1 MARKSRKNVNQK
13 IDATIVTA
21 SYTMTG
27 IYVRLS
33 IENSGKDDDGDS
45 IENQTSICKEYV
57 EEHPDLKLY
66 DIYEDN
72 GKKGTNFDRPEF
84 NRLMDDI
91 RAGKVKCVLVKDLS
105 RFGRD
110 YIEAGEYLEKI
121 FPFLGVRF
129 ISITDGYDSLT
140 AGDAEG
146 ALMIPLK
153 NMINDVYAKDIS
165 RKIITSFRARQEK
178 GEYLPAFPPYGY
190 VKSKTKAY
198 RYEVDEEVAPYVR
211 MIFEWKAAGV
221 SHSEICKRL
230 NDMGAVTPA
239 RRKVELGIWHAEKY
253 KHTIW
258 HGRTIIDIMKNATYT
273 GMLVYGKM
281 PKSLY
286 QGIKCHRAK
295 PDEWRCIPDAHEA
308 IVSQELFDKV
318 QKIFDERSEKMQK
331 KWAESK
337 QVRDKIVNLFVKRI
351 YCGDCGKRMRFV
363 KGNNALRDKNYYYTN
378 YVCGGYLDS
387 GYRNCTRHS
396 LRYQDVV
403 DAVFAAMQVQM
414 AYALNQEKMMQKL
427 RGTAKERNLI
437 DQYVAKVN
445 YLTQELKKVNSRREG
460 LFESFAEGIL
470 DEADYQY
477 AKKSYDEEYAS
488 LEKQLSEA
496 KSRKK
501 ELDGVLTANNEW
513 LQAMHK
519 VEDATELDQDL
530 VNALVKKVLIY
541 EDNRVE
547 VEFKFRE
554 QKDVL
559 DRIFREMKKGAVQ
572 NG

>member
-13 IDATIVTA
+13 IDTSIVTA

-84 NRLMDDI
+84 NRLMDDV

-273 GMLVYGKM
+273 GTLVYGRM

-318 QKIFDERSEKMQK
+318 QKIFDERSARMQK

-363 KGNNALRDKNYYYTN
+363 KGNNALRDKNFYYTN

-396 LRYQDVV
+396 IRYQDVA

-414 AYALNQEKMMQKL
+414 EYALNQEKMMQKL

>member
-13 IDATIVTA
+13 VDSTIVTA

-273 GMLVYGKM
+273 GTLVYGRM

-318 QKIFDERSEKMQK
+318 QKIFDERSERMQK

-363 KGNNALRDKNYYYTN
+363 KGNNALRDKNFYYTN

-396 LRYQDVV
+396 IRYQDVV

-414 AYALNQEKMMQKL
+414 EYALNQEKMMQKL
-427 RGTAKERNLI
+427 RGTAKEHNLI

-547 VEFKFRE
+547 VEFKFRD

>member
-13 IDATIVTA
+13 IDTSIVTA

-84 NRLMDDI
+84 NRLMDDV

-198 RYEVDEEVAPYVR
+198 RYEVDEDVAPYVR

-273 GMLVYGKM
+273 GTLVYGRM

-318 QKIFDERSEKMQK
+318 QKIFDERSARMQK

-363 KGNNALRDKNYYYTN
+363 KGNNALRDKNFYYTN

-396 LRYQDVV
+396 IRYQDVV

-414 AYALNQEKMMQKL
+414 EYALNQEKMMQKL

>member
-13 IDATIVTA
+13 VDSTIVTA

-273 GMLVYGKM
+273 GTLVYGRM

-318 QKIFDERSEKMQK
+318 QKIFDERSERMQK

-363 KGNNALRDKNYYYTN
+363 KGNNALRDKNFYYTN

-396 LRYQDVV
+396 IRYQDVV

-414 AYALNQEKMMQKL
+414 EYALNQEKMMQKL

-519 VEDATELDQDL
+519 VEDTTELDQDL

-547 VEFKFRE
+547 VEFKFRD

>member
-13 IDATIVTA
+13 VDSTIVTA

-84 NRLMDDI
+84 NRLMDDV

-198 RYEVDEEVAPYVR
+198 RYEVDEDVAPYVR

-273 GMLVYGKM
+273 GTLVYGRM

-318 QKIFDERSEKMQK
+318 QKIFDERSARMQK

-363 KGNNALRDKNYYYTN
+363 KGNNALRDKNFYYTN

-396 LRYQDVV
+396 IRYQDVV

-414 AYALNQEKMMQKL
+414 EYALNQEKMMQKL

-554 QKDVL
+554 QNDVF
-559 DRIFREMKKGAVQ
+559 DRILGEMKKGAVQ

>member
-13 IDATIVTA
+13 VDSTIVTA

-273 GMLVYGKM
+273 GTLVYGRM

-318 QKIFDERSEKMQK
+318 QKIFDERSERMQK

-363 KGNNALRDKNYYYTN
+363 KGNNELRDKNFYYTN

-387 GYRNCTRHS
+387 GYRNCTRYS
-396 LRYQDVV
+396 IRYQDVV

-414 AYALNQEKMMQKL
+414 EYALNQEKMMQKL

-530 VNALVKKVLIY
+530 VDALVKKVLIY

-547 VEFKFRE
+547 VEFKFRD

>member
-13 IDATIVTA
+13 VDSTIVTA

-273 GMLVYGKM
+273 GTLVYGRM

-318 QKIFDERSEKMQK
+318 QKIFDERSERMQK

-363 KGNNALRDKNYYYTN
+363 KGNNELRDKNFYYTN

-396 LRYQDVV
+396 IRYQDVV

-414 AYALNQEKMMQKL
+414 EYALNQEKMMQKL
-427 RGTAKERNLI
+427 RGTAKEHNLI

-513 LQAMHK
+513 LKAMHK

-547 VEFKFRE
+547 VEFKFIE
-554 QKDVL
+554 QKDVF
-559 DRIFREMKKGAVQ
+559 DRILGEMKKGAVQ

>member
-13 IDATIVTA
+13 IDTSIVTA

-211 MIFEWKAAGV
+211 MIFEWKAEGV

-273 GMLVYGKM
+273 GTLVYGRM

-318 QKIFDERSEKMQK
+318 QKIFDERSERMQK

-363 KGNNALRDKNYYYTN
+363 KGNNALRDKNFYYTN

-396 LRYQDVV
+396 IRYQDVV

-414 AYALNQEKMMQKL
+414 EYALNQEKMMQKL

-501 ELDGVLTANNEW
+501 ELDGVLTVNNEW

-530 VNALVKKVLIY
+530 VNAIVKKVLIY

-547 VEFKFRE
+547 VEFKFRD
-554 QKDVL
+554 QKDVF

>member
-13 IDATIVTA
+13 VDSTIVTA

-221 SHSEICKRL
+221 SHSEICRRL

-273 GMLVYGKM
+273 GTLVYGRM

-308 IVSQELFDKV
+308 IVSQKLFDKV
-318 QKIFDERSEKMQK
+318 QKIFDERSERMQK

-363 KGNNALRDKNYYYTN
+363 KGNNALRDKNFYYTN

-396 LRYQDVV
+396 IRYQDVV

-414 AYALNQEKMMQKL
+414 EYAINQEKMMQKL

-496 KSRKK
+496 KLRKMG
-501 ELDGVLTANNEW
+501 LDGVLTANNEW
-513 LQAMHK
+513 LQAIHK

-547 VEFKFRE
+547 VEFKFRD
-554 QKDVL
+554 QKDVF
-559 DRIFREMKKGAVQ
+559 DRIFREMKKGVVQ

>member
-13 IDATIVTA
+13 IDTSIVTA

-84 NRLMDDI
+84 NRLMDDV

-273 GMLVYGKM
+273 GTLVYGRM

-318 QKIFDERSEKMQK
+318 QKIFDERSARMQK

-363 KGNNALRDKNYYYTN
+363 KGNNALRDKNFYYTN

-396 LRYQDVV
+396 IRYQDVV

-414 AYALNQEKMMQKL
+414 EYALNQEKMMQKL

-519 VEDATELDQDL
+519 VEDATELDQNL

>member
-13 IDATIVTA
+13 IDTSIVTA

-84 NRLMDDI
+84 NRLMDDV

-198 RYEVDEEVAPYVR
+198 RYEVDEDVAPYVR

-273 GMLVYGKM
+273 GTLVYGRM

-318 QKIFDERSEKMQK
+318 QKIFDERSERMQK

-363 KGNNALRDKNYYYTN
+363 KGNNALRDKNFYYTN

-396 LRYQDVV
+396 IRYQDVV

-414 AYALNQEKMMQKL
+414 EYALNQEKMMQKL

>member
-13 IDATIVTA
+13 VDSTIVTA

-273 GMLVYGKM
+273 GTLVYGRM

-318 QKIFDERSEKMQK
+318 QKIFDERSERMQK

-363 KGNNALRDKNYYYTN
+363 KGNNALRDKNFYYTN

-396 LRYQDVV
+396 IRYQDVV

-414 AYALNQEKMMQKL
+414 EYALNQEKMMQKL

>member
-13 IDATIVTA
+13 VDSTIVTA

-211 MIFEWKAAGV
+211 MIFEWKVAGV

-273 GMLVYGKM
+273 GTLVYGRM

-318 QKIFDERSEKMQK
+318 QKIFDERSERMQK

-363 KGNNALRDKNYYYTN
+363 KGNNALRDKNFYYTN

-396 LRYQDVV
+396 IRYQDVV

-414 AYALNQEKMMQKL
+414 EYALNQEKMMHKL

-445 YLTQELKKVNSRREG
+445 YLTQELKKINSRREG

-477 AKKSYDEEYAS
+477 AKKSYDKEYAS

>member
-84 NRLMDDI
+84 NRLMDDV

-198 RYEVDEEVAPYVR
+198 RYEVDEDVAPYVR

-273 GMLVYGKM
+273 GTLVYGRM

-318 QKIFDERSEKMQK
+318 QKIFDERSARMQK

-363 KGNNALRDKNYYYTN
+363 KGNNALRDKNFYYTN

-396 LRYQDVV
+396 IRYQDVV

-414 AYALNQEKMMQKL
+414 EYALNQEKMMQKL

>member
-13 IDATIVTA
+13 EDSTIVTA

-273 GMLVYGKM
+273 GTLVYGRM

-318 QKIFDERSEKMQK
+318 QKIFDERSERMQK

-363 KGNNALRDKNYYYTN
+363 KGNNALRDKNFYYTN

-396 LRYQDVV
+396 IRYQDVV

-414 AYALNQEKMMQKL
+414 EYALNQEKMMQKL
-427 RGTAKERNLI
+427 RGTAKEHNLI

-547 VEFKFRE
+547 VEFKFRD

>member
-13 IDATIVTA
+13 IDTSIVTA

-84 NRLMDDI
+84 NRLMDDV

-273 GMLVYGKM
+273 GTLVYGRM

-286 QGIKCHRAK
+286 QGIKCHRAE

-318 QKIFDERSEKMQK
+318 QKIFDERSARMQK

-363 KGNNALRDKNYYYTN
+363 KGNNALRDKNFYYTN
-378 YVCGGYLDS
+378 YICGGYLDS

-396 LRYQDVV
+396 IRYQDVV

-414 AYALNQEKMMQKL
+414 EYALNQEKMMQKL

>member
-13 IDATIVTA
+13 IDTSIVTA

-84 NRLMDDI
+84 NRLMDDV

-198 RYEVDEEVAPYVR
+198 RYEVDEDVAPYVR

-273 GMLVYGKM
+273 GTLVYGRM

-318 QKIFDERSEKMQK
+318 QKIFDERSARMQK

-363 KGNNALRDKNYYYTN
+363 KGNNALRDKNFYYTN

-396 LRYQDVV
+396 IRYQDVV

-414 AYALNQEKMMQKL
+414 EFALNQEKMMQKL

-559 DRIFREMKKGAVQ
+559 DRILRGMKKGAVQ